1 MSIFFSMQLQSG
13 LLPDSSAAPI
23 DTSKAG
29 IRGAI
34 TDRYQDYNRS
44 QMLSAIAELE
54 MVNSYTLKLI
64 TLYVYMYVHVSKLPL
79 LSTLHL
85 LTRESKSL
93 SPSGPHVDPLIKLN
107 HYVLFIKES

>member
-54 MVNSYTLKLI
+54 MVNSYTVCTRQQV
-64 TLYVYMYVHVSKLPL
+64 TLVVHPP
-79 LSTLHL
+79 
-85 LTRESKSL
+85 
-93 SPSGPHVDPLIKLN
+93 SPYKGI
-107 HYVLFIKES
+107 